1 MPKVIPTG
9 PYIVE
14 IDTNI
19 KRAEPV
25 KLTQPRVLISGP
37 NGSGKTARLNAID
50 LALFGSADDV
60 IGRDT
65 VKTSSLLR
73 ELDSTG
79 LIHARIKMSDDT
91 EASWSLSGSGKA
103 KHSPLV
109 IPVHQPLK
117 DAMAALSGSRAVTL
131 RYLYSTFADADNV
144 LADEA
149 KARKQASAH
158 KAAVKAVQTVIDTLN
173 IAPTVD
179 KNHDLIRAIGTLV
192 RWQVS
197 SRKKTCG
204 TCGEK
209 PPAGTFQDRY
219 DRVASKL
226 ADLPSLT
233 NRGIQGL
240 LAAREEA
247 QRLSEYHSQH
257 AEKLM
262 MKMSDW
268 FEGAR
273 EDLEEQISGEQLGPL
288 GPIGIKSSKSYI
300 LIGRKEGDL
309 VWPVVSGAESIVLA
323 MTIVK
328 AAPRKPGLNLMVV
341 PDRAFD
347 PTMFRALLRLSTSV
361 TDANVFVQSVL
372 TPKVVPTHWDNVHLE
387 G

>member
-1 MPKVIPTG
+1 M
-9 PYIVE
+9 
-14 IDTNI
+14 
-19 KRAEPV
+19 
-25 KLTQPRVLISGP
+25 
-37 NGSGKTARLNAID
+37 
-50 LALFGSADDV
+50 
-60 IGRDT
+60 
-65 VKTSSLLR
+65 
-73 ELDSTG
+73 
-79 LIHARIKMSDDT
+79 
-91 EASWSLSGSGKA
+91 
-103 KHSPLV
+103 
-109 IPVHQPLK
+109 
-117 DAMAALSGSRAVTL
+117 
-131 RYLYSTFADADNV
+131 
-144 LADEA
+144 
-149 KARKQASAH
+149 
-158 KAAVKAVQTVIDTLN
+158 
-173 IAPTVD
+173 
-179 KNHDLIRAIGTLV
+179 
-192 RWQVS
+192 
-197 SRKKTCG
+197 
-204 TCGEK
+204 
-209 PPAGTFQDRY
+209 
-219 DRVASKL
+219 ASKL